1 MGGTPWGWLRVSRGS
16 IVLCGNFC
24 LVVVQDQPQKVEKF
38 HFISPTF
45 VWLRKNLHVKGCQ
58 WKGGVRF
65 NSWMYKKRRHYGSTY
80 FVLHINCSY
89 SNASLGFSFR
99 KGLELIE
106 FLFLSPFFSV
116 VFSKNPNFPSHLTD
130 PLTCSN
136 FICIQKIQWKPSLN
150 ISPLPIMNFLFFMFS
165 IL

>member
-1 MGGTPWGWLRVSRGS
+1 MSRDHKKWAS
-16 IVLCGNFC
+16 REESFIFVLWKNARRALQGRRFC
-24 LVVVQDQPQKVEKF
+24 NLL
-38 HFISPTF
+38 H
-45 VWLRKNLHVKGCQ
+45 KNLQEGCFFSKKLSKRAGLFKGCQ

-89 SNASLGFSFR
+89 FNASLGFSFR

-136 FICIQKIQWKPSLN
+136 FICIQKIQWKSSLN
-150 ISPLPIMNFLFFMFS
+150 ISPSRFCQ
-165 IL
+165 